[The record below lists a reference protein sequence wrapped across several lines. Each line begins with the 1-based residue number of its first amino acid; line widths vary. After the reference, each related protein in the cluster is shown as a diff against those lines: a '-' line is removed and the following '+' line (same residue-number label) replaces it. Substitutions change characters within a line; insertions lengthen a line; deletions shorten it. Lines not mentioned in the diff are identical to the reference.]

1 MKTILLVEDT
11 PDLMSNITDVLT
23 MEGFKVIQA
32 TDGVE
37 GLEKLSTM
45 RPHLIIT
52 DLLMPRMDGFAFI
65 EAIKMKEELKKIPI
79 LIFSAKATAENEA
92 QGLQLGAIQ
101 YLKKPC
107 PTDYLL
113 KIIHNLI
120 TQTDTN
126 DKDTLG

>member
-1 MKTILLVEDT
+1 MKKILLVEDT
-11 PDLMSNITDVLT
+11 PDLLANITDVLT
-23 MEGFKVIQA
+23 MEGFKVISA

-37 GLEKLSTM
+37 ALEKLDFVK
-45 RPHLIIT
+45 PDLIIT

-65 EAIKMKEELKKIPI
+65 ETIKLNEDLKNIPV

-92 QGLQLGAIQ
+92 QGLQAGAIQ

-120 TQTDTN
+120 TQTN
-126 DKDTLG
+126 HK